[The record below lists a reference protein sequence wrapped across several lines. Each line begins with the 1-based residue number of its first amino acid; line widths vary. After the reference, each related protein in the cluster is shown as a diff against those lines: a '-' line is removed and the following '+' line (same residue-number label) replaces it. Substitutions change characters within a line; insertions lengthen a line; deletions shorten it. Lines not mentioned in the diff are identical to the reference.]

1 MDHIVEC
8 VPNFSEG
15 RNRGTIQAIL
25 DAVTSAPNVVYLD
38 RSMDPDHHRA
48 VLTFCGTPEAVVEA
62 AFRAIRT
69 ATNLI
74 DLRSHTGVHPR
85 IGATDVVPFIPIKG
99 ATMEDCIRLATRL
112 GEQVG
117 RELEIPVF
125 LYERAATRADHAP
138 LEAVR
143 RGGLEGL
150 AFRMASDPK
159 WAPDFGPSQLHPSAG
174 AIAIGARPPLIAF
187 NVNLRSQNIEIARSI
202 ARTVRQSNGGLPH
215 VKAIGVELASRGMV
229 QVSMNLTNY
238 QLTPI
243 QSACQAVKVEAEKH
257 GVAVAGSELIGLVP
271 QAALE
276 NAAVTSLQL
285 EHFNPSHILERR
297 IAEAMAIGEQ
307 DKSDQTIMEFL
318 SAVSDAKP
326 TPAGGSVTALVGAL
340 AASLGVMG
348 ARIVK
353 QSDRETTLL
362 QLSGR
367 LYELV
372 QEDASAYE
380 ALIKAYKIPKEH
392 PARLSAVSTA
402 LIKATEV
409 PLEIAERACDVARA
423 LHGLRQVVK
432 PTVYSDL
439 TVGMILAIATAEAS
453 LFTVQTNANCQTN
466 QIVTES
472 LQAKVIKTRES
483 LEELRRLC

>member
-1 MDHIVEC
+1 MNHIVEC

-15 RNRGTIQAIL
+15 RNRDTVQAIL
-25 DAVTSAPNVVYLD
+25 DAVTSTSDVVYLD
-38 RSMDPDHHRA
+38 HSMDPDHHRA
-48 VLTFCGTPEAVVEA
+48 VLTFCGAPEAVVEA

-69 ATNLI
+69 AANLI
-74 DLRSHTGVHPR
+74 DLRSHAGVHPR
-85 IGATDVVPFIPIKG
+85 VGATDVVPFIPIKG
-99 ATMEDCIRLATRL
+99 TTMEDCVGLATRL

-125 LYERAATRADHAP
+125 MYERAATQADHAA
-138 LEAVR
+138 LEAIR
-143 RGGLEGL
+143 RGGLAGL
-150 AFRMASDPK
+150 ASRMASDPN
-159 WAPDFGPSQLHPSAG
+159 WAPDFGPSRLHPSAG
-174 AIAIGARPPLIAF
+174 AIAIGARLPLIAF

-202 ARTVRQSNGGLPH
+202 ARTVRQSSGGLPH
-215 VKAIGVELASRGMV
+215 VKAIGVELTSRGMV

-238 QLTPI
+238 QLTPV
-243 QSACQAVKVEAEKH
+243 QSACQAVKVEAEKQ
-257 GVAVAGSELIGLVP
+257 GVSVAGSELIGLIP

-276 NAAVTSLQL
+276 QAAVTSLQL
-285 EHFNPSHILERR
+285 EHFDPSHILERR
-297 IAEAMAIGEQ
+297 IAEAMAENN
-307 DKSDQTIMEFL
+307 KSDQTIVEFL

-353 QSDRETTLL
+353 QSGGETTLR
-362 QLSGR
+362 QLSRR

-372 QEDASAYE
+372 QEDAFAYE

-392 PARLSAVSTA
+392 PTRPSTVSNA
-402 LIKATEV
+402 LLKATEV

-423 LHGLRQVVK
+423 LHGLRQMVK

-439 TVGMILAIATAEAS
+439 TVGMILAIATAEAG
-453 LFTVQTNANCQTN
+453 LFTAQTNVNCQTN